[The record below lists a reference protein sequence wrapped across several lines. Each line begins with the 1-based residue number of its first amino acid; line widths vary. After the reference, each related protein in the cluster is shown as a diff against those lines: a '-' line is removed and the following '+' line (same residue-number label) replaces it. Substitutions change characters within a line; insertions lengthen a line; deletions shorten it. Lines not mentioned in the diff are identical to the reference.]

1 MERDKI
7 IKQIEEI
14 EEKFKSVDKKI
25 EDLIK
30 NCKNKKE
37 FLKEFDFYK
46 ALDLTINDVNLL
58 LDYNDLTGLKEIDIK
73 RLMRLNDI
81 LEKQYKWIDKINEA
95 IILENPSNWKIV
107 NRNILSYFQNKNK
120 NKQDKQNVV
129 INVYVDKSKED
140 INLETIGVENEKI
153 NE

>member
-1 MERDKI
+1 MNREEI
-7 IKQIEEI
+7 IKKIEKI
-14 EEKFKSVDKKI
+14 EKKFGDVDKKI
-25 EDLIK
+25 EALIGT
-30 NCKNKKE
+30 CKNKKE

-46 ALDLTINDVNLL
+46 ALDLTIDDVNLL
-58 LDYNDLTGLKEIDIK
+58 LDYNDLIDLKESEIK
-73 RLMRLNDI
+73 RLMKLNDI

-95 IILENPSNWKIV
+95 IILENPSNYKIV

-140 INLETIGVENEKI
+140 INLEKIGVEKN
-153 NE
+153 NND